1 MPLLT
6 TTPLSDAFNQI
17 RTGESWADFSS
28 WPGINADD
36 QLNLGKA
43 AEDPEVE
50 GREKGCL
57 RDSGSRYVRRPAL
70 NFALGSFAG
79 RTILPLL
86 TEMCYNSVS
95 S

>member
-1 MPLLT
+1 M
-6 TTPLSDAFNQI
+6 
-17 RTGESWADFSS
+17 ESWADFSS
-28 WPGINADD
+28 WPGISVDD
-36 QLNLGKA
+36 QLRLGKA
-43 AEDPEVE
+43 AGDPEVE

-57 RDSGSRYVRRPAL
+57 RDSGSMYVRSPAL

-79 RTILPLL
+79 RKILPLL